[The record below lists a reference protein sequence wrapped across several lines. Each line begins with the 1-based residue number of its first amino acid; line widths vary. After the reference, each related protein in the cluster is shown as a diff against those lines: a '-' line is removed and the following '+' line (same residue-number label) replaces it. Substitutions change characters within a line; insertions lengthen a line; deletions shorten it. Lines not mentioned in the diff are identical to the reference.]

1 VEKVLQDFS
10 TDENLW
16 FSRELCSRH
25 VIPDVQQA
33 VCPQPAQ
40 SDALEEP
47 TMQMAIDEG
56 QTTMPAETSGGG
68 AEHPLAP
75 FFRSLGHG
83 TWSRL
88 GTLWIDAGRF
98 SLVTIPCN
106 VVVVASRADL
116 AGLLRDT
123 GRVVAVAAIADAV
136 GVESSHFW
144 MRDRSYSHASL
155 QRQFRQQVVRGD
167 HDRQVRTIPWDELR
181 VCGLEVNRETMGRRG
196 LRMHRCTTAAGWAE
210 SCAIAA
216 GIPGLEA
223 TGCLVGDRLASFLVS
238 WTVQGTCYGLI
249 MHRDARRH
257 ATGAANALVYE
268 FTRSMLARPGVR
280 EVTLGRGWFP
290 PEPSIDRFKRHAGY
304 VEEPLQLAIALHPR
318 WEGLLRSSLAHA
330 VLRGADA
337 VTAGRLRLA
346 DDLAVLRAAER
357 TRFSG
362 DPDPPPGSRRP
373 APR

>member
-1 VEKVLQDFS
+1 
-10 TDENLW
+10 
-16 FSRELCSRH
+16 
-25 VIPDVQQA
+25 
-33 VCPQPAQ
+33 
-40 SDALEEP
+40 
-47 TMQMAIDEG
+47 MQMAVEAG
-56 QTTMPAETSGGG
+56 PTTMPAETSGGG

-106 VVVVASRADL
+106 VVVAATRADV

-123 GRVVAVAAIADAV
+123 GRVVAVAAIADAT

-144 MRDRSYSHASL
+144 VRDRGYALASL
-155 QRQFRQQVVRGD
+155 QRQFRQQVVRHD
-167 HDRQVRTIPWDELR
+167 HDRRVRTIPWDELR
-181 VCGLEVNRETMGRRG
+181 VRGLEVNRDTMERRG

-223 TGCLVGDRLASFLVS
+223 TGCLVGDRLAAFLVS
-238 WTVQGTCYGLI
+238 WTVAGSCYGLL
-249 MHRDARRH
+249 MHRDGRFH
-257 ATGAANALVYE
+257 ATGAANAMVFE
-268 FTRSMLARPGVR
+268 FTRSMLARPGVDA
-280 EVTLGRGWFP
+280 VTLGRGWFP

-304 VEEPLQLAIALHPR
+304 VEEPLQLAVALHPR
-318 WEGLLRSSLAHA
+318 WEVLLRSPLVHA
-330 VLRGADA
+330 AVRCVDA
-337 VTAGRLRLA
+337 VTTGRLRLA
-346 DDLAVLRAAER
+346 DDLAVLRAAGR
-357 TRFSG
+357 TRFS
-362 DPDPPPGSRRP
+362 DEPDLPPGNRRP